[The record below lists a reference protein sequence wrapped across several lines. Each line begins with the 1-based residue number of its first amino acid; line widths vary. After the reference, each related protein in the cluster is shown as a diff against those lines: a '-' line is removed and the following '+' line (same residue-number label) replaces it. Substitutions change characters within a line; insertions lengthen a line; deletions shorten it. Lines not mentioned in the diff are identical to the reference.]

1 MFLEMRLYCYYFNQL
16 HLDIQVCYNN
26 PPFTGAQT
34 SDVMQVIW
42 VVLSLQSQLSALH
55 LRTLLTTERGNFF
68 LPPRKNFSP
77 PNNF

>member
-42 VVLSLQSQLSALH
+42 VVLSLQS
-55 LRTLLTTERGNFF
+55 
-68 LPPRKNFSP
+68 
-77 PNNF
+77 